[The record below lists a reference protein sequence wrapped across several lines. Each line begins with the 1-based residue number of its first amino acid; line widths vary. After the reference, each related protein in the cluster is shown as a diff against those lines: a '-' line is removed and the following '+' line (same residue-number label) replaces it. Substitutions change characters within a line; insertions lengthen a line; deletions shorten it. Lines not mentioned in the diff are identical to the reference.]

1 MLRAF
6 ARPQPSSMAPGLRLA
21 VIEGCF
27 AVLPQTFTAGVFLT
41 GFALMLGADP
51 WALGLLAAIPAL
63 GQSAQL
69 LTPVLMARGVSRKA
83 MTVWCASLSRYLWAP
98 MIAIPFLPIASA
110 AQLGLFFV
118 LLGLSQVLSQ
128 MAGAA
133 WTDWMGDLVPDSQ
146 RGRYFGF
153 RNAVNAAVGMAVL
166 GAGSHYLDHVPEAQ
180 RRWAFVAL
188 IAWGLAGAVGSQLAL
203 SRQPDPPVHRLRAK
217 QAPLRAP
224 LANRS
229 FMRLTGLMVL
239 WTLVTNLT
247 GAFSYAYALKE
258 LHASY
263 ALVGTH
269 ALIVSALPILSGP
282 WWGKLIDKQ
291 GAQFA
296 LTLAMAP
303 VCLHPL
309 YWLFMRPG
317 FLAPIFL
324 DAASS
329 GLFWV
334 GVTLATST
342 LLLEAAPSGQRAAY
356 VGVYSAAT
364 GIALSVAAMVGGA
377 LLSRLGGQHVVVGAW
392 TLSAYQAMLAFGL
405 LARLGCLAAMT
416 RLPRLKASTLLI
428 ETWPGGMPEPTLERA
443 VPAAGQTAAT
453 P

>member
-27 AVLPQTFTAGVFLT
+27 AMLPQTFTGGVFLT

-69 LTPVLMARGVSRKA
+69 LTPLLMARGVNRKD

-98 MIAIPFLPIASA
+98 MIAIPFLPIAPA

-118 LLGLSQVLSQ
+118 LLGLSQVLAQ

-133 WTDWMGDLVPDSQ
+133 WTDWMGDLVPESQ

-153 RNAVNAAVGMAVL
+153 RNAVTAAIGMAVL
-166 GAGSHYLDHVPEAQ
+166 GAGSRYLDHVPETQ

-188 IAWGLAGAVGSQLAL
+188 IAWGLAGAVGSQLSL
-203 SRQPDPPVHRLRAK
+203 SRQPDPPVTRLRAK
-217 QAPLRAP
+217 KAPLRAP
-224 LANRS
+224 LANKG

-239 WTLVTNLT
+239 WTLVTSLT

-258 LHASY
+258 LHAGY

-269 ALIVSALPILSGP
+269 ALIASALPILSGP
-282 WWGKLIDKQ
+282 WWGKLIDKK
-291 GAQFA
+291 GPQFA
-296 LTLAMAP
+296 LVLAMAP

-309 YWLFMRPG
+309 YWLCMRPD
-317 FLAPIFL
+317 FMATIYL
-324 DAASS
+324 DAVSS

-334 GVTLATST
+334 GVGLATTT
-342 LLLEAAPSGQRAAY
+342 LLLETAPSGERAAY
-356 VGVYSAAT
+356 AGVYGAAT
-364 GIALSVAAMVGGA
+364 GVALSVAALVGGA
-377 LLSRLGGQHVVVGAW
+377 LLSRMGGHSVVLGAW
-392 TLSAYQAMLAFGL
+392 TLSAYQAMLAVGL
-405 LARLGCLAAMT
+405 VARFGCLAAMT
-416 RLPRLKASTLLI
+416 RLPRLKAPTLLI
-428 ETWPGGMPEPTLERA
+428 ETWPGGVPEPTLERT
-443 VPAAGQTAAT
+443 VPAAGEAAVT